1 MGTHIE
7 IKLQKKKPLLF
18 SLKRNPDQGYVK
30 MFRNI
35 PAKKK
40 EFRNI
45 KYLHNKRKILIQ
57 PGQTIFRVFFSK
69 KTDGSH
75 ICSSCPIL
83 EYVQEL
89 ELTATS

>member
-40 EFRNI
+40 KSSGTSNI
-45 KYLHNKRKILIQ
+45 SIINGKY
-57 PGQTIFRVFFSK
+57 
-69 KTDGSH
+69 
-75 ICSSCPIL
+75 
-83 EYVQEL
+83 
-89 ELTATS
+89 